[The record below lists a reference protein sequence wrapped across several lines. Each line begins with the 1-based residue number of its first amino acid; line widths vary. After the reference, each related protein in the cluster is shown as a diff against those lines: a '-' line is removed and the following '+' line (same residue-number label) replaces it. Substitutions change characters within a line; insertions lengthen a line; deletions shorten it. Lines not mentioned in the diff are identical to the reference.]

1 MLRLGSALQLWGSER
16 FEAKVKQ
23 ALKDLPHHEL
33 PLQQPLQHSSQV
45 SDEPIQVMFL
55 DAVEFIGYNKVRVGV
70 FYSGIIAGCNC
81 ADDPTPVDT
90 VSEYCTL
97 ELVIDR
103 CSAEVEVLLIVMFYG
118 CLRFPLSAE

>member
-1 MLRLGSALQLWGSER
+1 MRRLGSALQLWGSER

-33 PLQQPLQHSSQV
+33 PLQQALQHSSQV

-103 CSAEVEVLLIVMFYG
+103 CSAEVEVLLTDSDFN
-118 CLRFPLSAE
+118 LNA

>member
-1 MLRLGSALQLWGSER
+1 MSALRTVFPQHNR
-16 FEAKVKQ
+16 HFKTKQ

-33 PLQQPLQHSSQV
+33 PLQQPLQQSSQV